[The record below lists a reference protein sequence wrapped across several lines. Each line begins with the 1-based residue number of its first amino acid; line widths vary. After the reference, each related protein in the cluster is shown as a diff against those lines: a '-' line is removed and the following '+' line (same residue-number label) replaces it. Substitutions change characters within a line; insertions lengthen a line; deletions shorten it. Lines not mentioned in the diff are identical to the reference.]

1 MRLASCFS
9 IIFLSVANRK
19 QLLPGLAFGRLAVW
33 LNGEWRP
40 RGAHSAVSRGAA
52 GSPGHHAVVRSS
64 DHVYADAPLHA
75 VPRFAIASSVPAGSG
90 PYHDTSQE
98 WISYASTN
106 RYIFFENRW
115 NGGQCPPPSRIRR
128 LPAPQTLQFPHAVQ
142 CSIGLNIYLGSVYS
156 VCIPHCHGTTWHLDV
171 IACACVSMPCRIKYL
186 PWHCTCTSCRCY
198 RMPST
203 LT

>member
-1 MRLASCFS
+1 MCRTDSALKGGALYDLMRLASCFS
-9 IIFLSVANRK
+9 IIFLSVANSTNRK
-19 QLLPGLAFGRLAVW
+19 QLLPGFAFGRLAVW

-115 NGGQCPPPSRIRR
+115 IRR
-128 LPAPQTLQFPHAVQ
+128 TMSATESNPALAGAADAPIPTCSSKFNWIEYLFRERLFGLYFALP
-142 CSIGLNIYLGSVYS
+142 
-156 VCIPHCHGTTWHLDV
+156 
-171 IACACVSMPCRIKYL
+171 
-186 PWHCTCTSCRCY
+186 
-198 RMPST
+198 
-203 LT
+203 